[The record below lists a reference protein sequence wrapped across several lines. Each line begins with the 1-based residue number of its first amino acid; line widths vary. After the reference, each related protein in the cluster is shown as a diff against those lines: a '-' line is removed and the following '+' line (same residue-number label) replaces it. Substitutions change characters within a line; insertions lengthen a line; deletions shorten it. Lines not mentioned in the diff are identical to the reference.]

1 MPIVKTEID
10 VHGQLGQQ
18 RMIFYRCQDH
28 LGVWHPYGPVTTVD
42 DKFDAQ
48 AFVPTVEAKMTEAL
62 AASEFEKVTRNG

>member
-1 MPIVKTEID
+1 MSIVKTEID

-28 LGVWHPYGPVTTVD
+28 LGVWHSYGPVITVD

-48 AFVPTVEAKMTEAL
+48 AFVPTVEAKVTESL
-62 AASEFEKVTRNG
+62 AAGEFEKVVSQ